1 MTYAALKAD
10 VLDWVAH
17 GQANANVASF
27 IRLAEAVI
35 RRDVRVPAMDSS
47 VSGSMVDGAFD
58 VPADAVE
65 LRRVVVNGYPLDY
78 VPAERFQ
85 ELETSGARGYYFTRI
100 GNQVKVLQGGTG
112 AYSLLYRA
120 KFAALTDDSD
130 TNWLLSNAYD
140 VYLFQSLKQAAVYL
154 KDVAAAQAYDTLYV
168 AAKDALN
175 LSEAMSQHSGGSMS
189 MNIGSPV

>member
-1 MTYAALKAD
+1 MTYATLKAD

-17 GQANANVASF
+17 GQATANVASF
-27 IRLAEAVI
+27 VRLAEAVI
-35 RRDVRVPAMDSS
+35 RRDVRVPVMDST
-47 VSGSMVDGAFD
+47 VSGSMADGAFD

-65 LRRVVVNGYPLDY
+65 LRRVVVNSYPLDY
-78 VPAERFQ
+78 VPVERFQ

-175 LSEAMSQHSGGSMS
+175 LSESMSQNSGGSMS
-189 MNIGSPV
+189 MNVGSPV